1 MLPPV
6 QLEDVYGEIYRVL
19 KPGATFVSYEWVTT
33 KRFDGTN
40 TDQRAIIDE
49 IIIGNGLPVSCQ
61 LPTGMGCEG
70 MWGGAAACSCKH

>member
-1 MLPPV
+1 MPTTSLILVCVAPPL

-33 KRFDGTN
+33 KQSDGAN

-49 IIIGNGLPVSCQ
+49 IIIGNGLPVSWQ
-61 LPTGMGCEG
+61 PPKGMQC
-70 MWGGAAACSCKH
+70 AR